1 MTRQTDHGQRELNNM
16 LVTRIVL
23 NEMKKVGTF
32 TQGFRASLR
41 SKGQHVKIRRS
52 SKLADKVNC

>member
-16 LVTRIVL
+16 LVTRSVL

-32 TQGFRASLR
+32 TQGFRAS
-41 SKGQHVKIRRS
+41 
-52 SKLADKVNC
+52 